1 MPEIFDLVFVE
12 DIGKDKPRYQ
22 NVGIFMIK
30 DDGKKSVKMNC
41 IPVGNW
47 NGWLSIFPKRDKNDR
62 PVQSSVPEGV
72 TDIEPF

>member
-1 MPEIFDLVFVE
+1 MPEIFDLVWVE

-30 DDGKKSVKMNC
+30 DDGKKSIKLNA

-47 NGWLSIFPKRDKNDR
+47 NGWLSIFPKREKT
-62 PVQSSVPEGV
+62 EGFKQNPASDEV